1 MKTKK
6 FYALCLFLFTFSVVF
21 GGFSAQQTGSG
32 SGTNVPLVKFKEWKV
47 GRSDK
52 GTDKDN
58 TVHISFITSTE
69 TTCWFSAS
77 VGYVGGSQPKNTS
90 PIDPKTVAWDV
101 IGASHKMKLDKSSVK
116 KNWTGKDPSTFDTG
130 TSFNVVAKLIV
141 PAHKKYGCTQP
152 LDAKRKD
159 RKPVHREGKKM
170 AFKIKFT
177 ANTKAGGKVE
187 KLLSL
192 IADDKDQIRQEYVDL
207 NRPIPTREDNKAK
220 LTKWAGENTYDFGH
234 YKMMLDHGLSGY
246 FQAWIDAMNKDYR
259 KGKKDAKGNPLST
272 LKKSDFLL
280 NSGYRNPHHN
290 HHHSGSTGLSSHM
303 YGYAL
308 DVNGRDLDGKS
319 GVDKQKMVDA
329 AYAAKPKARFSQPYK
344 NKTHVHADWAP
355 NTPVLWPKRKKTAD
369 DPPSFKLPT
378 QTTTQAGRFAPSLA
392 LDAATYQPGD
402 TVTAVISS
410 DQPMFGS
417 YLYVG
422 SLQAGWR
429 RGSSRKTTYS
439 ITLRYTFPDN
449 AAGTYTFSARAFPW
463 KGNSYG
469 TSVYSNEQTVTVT
482 TSGST
487 TSDPTRSLSPANSS
501 YTASAGDSHTA
512 NFTTSAPYSSVY
524 WYVKKP
530 GDTSALGTNVEIDYG
545 DGSKTTADLSYTFP
559 SSVSGTYKITAY
571 VYPQSGSVYQESY
584 TVDVS
589 TTSTTTT
596 TTTTTTPTAQITL
609 DKTAYKR
616 GDTVTATVTT
626 TPAYY
631 GMYLYVKPPG
641 DTTYRGKQIKWYW
654 SGGKST
660 RQNMSYTIPTDA
672 ATGDYKFT
680 AYIFPHVNGT
690 YGTGYEVSKNA
701 TVSTTTTTTT
711 TPSTPTQTPTFSPTV
726 SGVSA
731 TYSKGDWMA
740 ATVSTGAASLYGVYL
755 FVYPPGSNTP
765 TKLWHQGDNR
775 GKSTSLSMKTKF
787 TQTGTWR
794 LYFYAYPFKGNTY
807 GTPILVSK
815 TVTVQ

>member
-1 MKTKK
+1 MNKK
-6 FYALCLFLFTFSVVF
+6 FYALCLFLFTFSIVF
-21 GGFSAQQTGSG
+21 GGFSAQQTNQGSG
-32 SGTNVPLVKFKEWKV
+32 STNVPLVKFKEWKV

-69 TTCWFSAS
+69 TSCYFSAS

-90 PIDPKTVAWDV
+90 PIDPNTVKWDV
-101 IGASHKMKLDKSSVK
+101 IGASHKMVLDKSSIK
-116 KNWTGKDPSTFDTG
+116 KNWTGKDPSAFDSS
-130 TSFNVVAKLIV
+130 TSFNVVAKLTV
-141 PAHKKYGCTQP
+141 PKHKKYGCTQP

-207 NRPIPTREDNKAK
+207 NRPIPTRADNKAK

-246 FQAWIDAMNKDYR
+246 FQAWIDAMNTRER
-259 KGKKDAKGNPLST
+259 KGKKDSKGNPLST

-308 DVNGRDLDGKS
+308 DVNGRDIDGKK
-319 GVDKQKMVDA
+319 GVDKQMMVNA

-355 NTPVLWPKRKKTAD
+355 NTPVLWKYRKKTSD
-369 DPPSFKLPT
+369 NPPSFKLPT

-392 LDAATYQPGD
+392 LDATTYKPGD
-402 TVTAVISS
+402 TVTAVVSADEPI
-410 DQPMFGS
+410 FGT

-422 SLQAGWR
+422 SLRAGWQ
-429 RGSSRKTTYS
+429 RGTRQTRSQNL
-439 ITLRYTFPDN
+439 TLRYTFPAN

-463 KGNSYG
+463 KGNTYG
-469 TSVYSNEQTVTVT
+469 TAVYSNEQTVTVT
-482 TSGST
+482 ASGST
-487 TSDPTRSLSPANSS
+487 TSDPTRSLSPASSS
-501 YTASAGDSHTA
+501 YTASAGDTHTA
-512 NFTTSAPYSSVY
+512 NFTTSAAYSSVY
-524 WYVKKP
+524 WYVKAP

-545 DGSKTTADLSYTFP
+545 DGSQTTADLSYTFP
-559 SSVSGTYKITAY
+559 SGVSGSYKITAY

-589 TTSTTTT
+589 TTTT
-596 TTTTTTPTAQITL
+596 TTTTTTPTAQIAL
-609 DKTAYKR
+609 DKTSYKR

-631 GMYLYVKPPG
+631 GMYLYVKAPG
-641 DTTYRGKQIKWYW
+641 DTTSRGKQIKWYY
-654 SGGKST
+654 SGGGAT
-660 RQNMSYTIPTDA
+660 RQTMSYTIPTDA
-672 ATGDYKFT
+672 TTGDYKFT
-680 AYIFPHVNGT
+680 AYIFPYVNGS
-690 YGTGYEVSKNA
+690 YGTGYEVSQNA
-701 TVSTTTTTTT
+701 TVTTTTTTTTT
-711 TPSTPTQTPTFSPTV
+711 TPSTPTPTFSPTV
-726 SGVSA
+726 SGVSS
-731 TYSKGDWMA
+731 TYSLNEWMA
-740 ATVSTGAASLYGVYL
+740 ATVSTGAPLYGVYL
-755 FVYPPGSNTP
+755 FVYPPSSTTP
-765 TKLWHQGDNR
+765 KKLWHQGDNR
-775 GKSTSLSMKTKF
+775 GKSTSLPMKTKF
-787 TQTGTWR
+787 TQTGNWR
-794 LYFYAYPFKGNTY
+794 LDFYVYPFKGTTY
-807 GTPILVSK
+807 GTPIRIAK
-815 TVTVQ
+815 YVTVQ